1 MSGTDARQAKTATA
15 LAAVRRLSFATLDAP
30 DPEAIHRTLAGELL
44 ETFAIDTLIV
54 GLADAGATSAA
65 ATSYAI
71 GPDGPHVEERFEARF
86 GGASGLHRVIELNSP
101 LNVPDM
107 PSSPLVDQNLVKRF
121 DAASAL
127 FVPVAYE
134 GAVHAV
140 VVLVSHTKRRFAP
153 QEVELAYTMANQ
165 AAAGLAV
172 LEMRERLGRR
182 ADRNAALAGAA
193 RALGA
198 HLDLRGVLDVLCEQ
212 ANLALGADI
221 AGVYLGDWRE
231 GGLAFAAH
239 GLPADSDW
247 WGSRIE
253 PGEGVAGRVLQTGEP
268 VVTNSYRSDVRLPA
282 STAMHE
288 IETAMSVPVC
298 WSGELKGALSV
309 AFVTPRPILDEDI
322 ATLQAIA
329 DLAAVACSNAQAF
342 EEAQEAA
349 RTDSLTGLLNH
360 GAIQV
365 RVREE
370 IWRARRSGTGLSCL
384 LLDLDNFKPL
394 NDRHGHRLGDEI
406 LKTVATA
413 IATEFRPYDGIGR
426 YGGDEFVLALPG
438 TSEEEAFEAAQRLR
452 SVVEETGR
460 RFGDLGVNVTCSVG
474 VACWREPLTAGEL
487 LERAD
492 RALLLA
498 KRRGKDSVVFANPKT
513 ERDLAELEL
522 EERPSRLMTRFWD
535 MVSRSEGPRDVL
547 SGLPAF
553 LCRELELEEV
563 ALFEL
568 AAAVPGRAL
577 TRLASART
585 PGDPAQPV
593 LKNAVVTFDQDLGR
607 KLGGGP
613 IARESLS
620 ELWSALELDGR
631 TGAAPVD
638 DGARGSYAA
647 VALVEG
653 HDLHALLL
661 MRHRAQQF
669 PTSTARLAEV
679 VAGQAVTVLLGQ
691 GGGGSRTAVA
701 ALAAAIDARD
711 NYTMAHS
718 EEVVALACEV
728 ARRLR
733 LPPAEI
739 AKVRDGAMLH
749 DVGKVA
755 IPNEILYKPG
765 PLTFEEWEIMRRHPV
780 IGERILRRTP
790 ELESIAPLVRHE
802 HERWDG
808 NGYPDGL
815 AGEEIPIGSRIIL
828 ACDAYNAM
836 ITARPYRDP
845 MSPAEAIAELEN
857 GAGSQFDPRVV
868 SALVQLLAVRE
879 LGSAA

>member
-1 MSGTDARQAKTATA
+1 VPQPETRQANTAAA

-44 ETFAIDTLIV
+44 QVFAIDRVHVSLPV
-54 GLADAGATSAA
+54 PGARSAKSA
-65 ATSYAI
+65 VYAH
-71 GPDGPHVEERFEARF
+71 GPDGPRVEERFEARF
-86 GGASGLHRVIELNSP
+86 GAASGLSRVIELNSP
-101 LNVPDM
+101 LNVPDA
-107 PSSPLVDQNLVKRF
+107 PSSPYVDQALVKRF
-121 DAASAL
+121 NAASAL
-127 FVPVAYE
+127 FVPVTYE
-134 GAVHAV
+134 SAVHAV
-140 VVLVSHTKRRFAP
+140 VVLVSHARRRFAP
-153 QEVELAYTMANQ
+153 QEIELAYTMANQ

-182 ADRNAALAGAA
+182 AERNAALVGAA

-198 HLDLRGVLDVLCEQ
+198 RLDLRGVLDVLCEQ

-221 AGVYLGDWRE
+221 AGVYLGDWRD

-239 GLPADSDW
+239 GLPPDSDW
-247 WGSRIE
+247 WGSHLA

-268 VVTNSYRSDVRLPA
+268 VVSNSYRADVGQPRT
-282 STAMHE
+282 TAMVDV
-288 IETAMSVPVC
+288 ETAVSVPVC

-309 AFVTPRPILDEDI
+309 AFVTPRPIADDDI

-329 DLAAVACSNAQAF
+329 DLAAVACSNAQAY

-370 IWRARRSGTGLSCL
+370 IWRARRSGNDLSCL
-384 LLDLDNFKPL
+384 LVDLDNFKPI

-406 LKTVATA
+406 LKSVATA
-413 IATEFRPYDGIGR
+413 VATEFRPYDGIGR
-426 YGGDEFVLALPG
+426 YGGDEFVLILPG
-438 TSEEEAFEAAQRLR
+438 TGEDAALEAAERLR
-452 SVVEETGR
+452 AVVEETGV
-460 RFGDLGVNVTCSVG
+460 RFGDLGVHVTCSIG
-474 VACWREPLTAGEL
+474 VAHWREPLTAAEL

-498 KRRGKDSVVFANPKT
+498 KRRGKDGVVFSNIQT

-522 EERPSRLMTRFWD
+522 EARPSRLMTRFWD
-535 MVSRSEGPRDVL
+535 VVSRSVGPRDVL
-547 SGLPAF
+547 SVLPSF

-563 ALFEL
+563 TLLEL
-568 AAAVPGRAL
+568 SSAVPGRAL
-577 TRLASART
+577 TLLATARQA
-585 PGDPAQPV
+585 GDPAPAV
-593 LKNAVVTFDQDLGR
+593 LKNAVVTFSEDLAR

-620 ELWSALELDGR
+620 ELWSALSLDGR
-631 TGAAPVD
+631 AGAAPID
-638 DGARGSYAA
+638 DSAGGSYAA
-647 VALVEG
+647 IGLVER
-653 HDLHALLL
+653 HNLHALLL
-661 MRHRAQQF
+661 MRHQATHF
-669 PTSTARLAEV
+669 PGAAARLAEV

-691 GGGGSRTAVA
+691 SGGGSRTAVA

-728 ARRLR
+728 ARRLA
-733 LPPAEI
+733 LPPGEI

-765 PLTFEEWEIMRRHPV
+765 PLTMEEWEVMRRHPV

-790 ELESIAPLVRHE
+790 ELEPIAPLVRHE

-808 NGYPDGL
+808 TGYPDGL
-815 AGEEIPIGSRIIL
+815 AGEQIPVGSRIIL

-845 MSPAEAIAELEN
+845 MSPGEAIAELEN